1 MHPITVGAAG
11 HGLVGAGSVIG
22 LCPRSLGYALTA
34 WALHSWCTI
43 GDFIGI
49 FHGKIG
55 EFIGNN
61 YMNSSIFHSKQ
72 VLCTLLITLGAKIV
86 WVHTFF
92 VHFCLWIHIIFCM
105 NSFFVW
111 IHIFMTSHTHLCKN
125 LIYSK
130 TKTKNRAGDSNH
142 DPNTFYQTLPTT
154 TPSSPYL
161 AAIFC
166 IISLY
171 YIIIWFSRA
180 RKWCRQ
186 ELK

>member
-34 WALHSWCTI
+34 WTLPSWCTI

-49 FHGKIG
+49 FHGKYRWIYREQLY
-55 EFIGNN
+55 EFIYFSQQTGAMHPPDHFWCKNCVIS
-61 YMNSSIFHSKQ
+61 YIFCAFLSMNSYNFLYGFIFLWLHTLICVRISYIQKQ
-72 VLCTLLITLGAKIV
+72 KQ
-86 WVHTFF
+86 
-92 VHFCLWIHIIFCM
+92 
-105 NSFFVW
+105 
-111 IHIFMTSHTHLCKN
+111 
-125 LIYSK
+125 
-130 TKTKNRAGDSNH
+130 KNRAGDSNH

-180 RKWCRQ
+180 RKWCRR